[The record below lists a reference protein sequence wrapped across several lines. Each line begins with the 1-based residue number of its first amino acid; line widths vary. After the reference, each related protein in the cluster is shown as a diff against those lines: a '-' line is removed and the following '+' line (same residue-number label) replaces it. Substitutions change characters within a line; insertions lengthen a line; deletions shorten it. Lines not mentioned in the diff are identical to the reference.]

1 MKKMNQLGKPVSVLA
16 VMAIAFTGIST
27 PVMAG
32 TDITTSKESLQLAQG
47 SLVGQC
53 RAVKLSIPIFRERVA
68 TSEALRLLS
77 ANQTV
82 TLSDNAVDANGFI
95 GISAP
100 TPGFVHAVNLKP
112 CGTPP
117 PPPPTTSLCRQVVQ
131 PSEGLLIRRDPN
143 TTSPTVGGVA
153 YLGKVTLTT
162 NPPTVK
168 RGENRDWIQI
178 SSPANGWVSN
188 GFTSAASSNLAY
200 CQ

>member
-1 MKKMNQLGKPVSVLA
+1 MKKMNQLGKLVSVLA
-16 VMAIAFTGIST
+16 VMAIAFTGMST

-100 TPGFVHAVNLKP
+100 TPGFVHAINLKP

-117 PPPPTTSLCRQVVQ
+117 PPTASLCRRVVQ
-131 PSEGLLIRRDPN
+131 PPDGLLIRRDPN
-143 TTSPTVGGVA
+143 TTSPSVGGVA
-153 YLGKVTLTT
+153 YLGQVTLTT
-162 NPPTVK
+162 NPPTV
-168 RGENRDWIQI
+168 RRAENRDWVQI
-178 SSPANGWVSN
+178 SAPASGWVSN
-188 GFTSAASSNLAY
+188 GFTSATSSNLAF

>member
-1 MKKMNQLGKPVSVLA
+1 MKKMNQLGKLVSVLA
-16 VMAIAFTGIST
+16 VMVVAFTGMST

-32 TDITTSKESLQLAQG
+32 TDITTSQESLQLAQA

-53 RAVKLSIPIFRERVA
+53 RAAKLSIPIFRERVA

-100 TPGFVHAVNLKP
+100 TPGFVHAINLKP
-112 CGTPP
+112 CGS
-117 PPPPTTSLCRQVVQ
+117 PPTGSLCRRVVQ
-131 PSEGLLIRRDPN
+131 PPDGLVIRRDPS
-143 TTSPTVGGVA
+143 TTSPSVGGVA
-153 YLGKVTLTT
+153 YLGQVTLTT
-162 NPPTVK
+162 NPPTV
-168 RGENRDWIQI
+168 RRAENRDWVQI
-178 SSPANGWVSN
+178 STPASGWVSN
-188 GFTSAASSNLAY
+188 GLTNATSSNLAY

>member
-1 MKKMNQLGKPVSVLA
+1 MKKMNQLGKLVSVLA
-16 VMAIAFTGIST
+16 VIAIAFTGMST

-32 TDITTSKESLQLAQG
+32 TDITSSKESLQLAQA

-53 RAVKLSIPIFRERVA
+53 RAAKLSIPIFRERVA

-100 TPGFVHAVNLKP
+100 TPGFVHAINLKP

-117 PPPPTTSLCRQVVQ
+117 PPTGSLCRRVVQ
-131 PSEGLLIRRDPN
+131 PPDGLVIRRDPSS
-143 TTSPTVGGVA
+143 TSPSVGGVA
-153 YLGKVTLTT
+153 YLGQVTLTT
-162 NPPTVK
+162 NPPTV
-168 RGENRDWIQI
+168 RRAENRDWVQI
-178 SSPANGWVSN
+178 SAPASGWVSN
-188 GFTSAASSNLAY
+188 GFTSATSSNLAF

>member
-1 MKKMNQLGKPVSVLA
+1 MKKMNQLGKLVSVLA
-16 VMAIAFTGIST
+16 VMAIAFTGMST
-27 PVMAG
+27 PCMAV
-32 TDITTSKESLQLAQG
+32 TDTTPSKESLQLAQG

-53 RAVKLSIPIFRERVA
+53 RAAKLSIPIFRERVA

-100 TPGFVHAVNLKP
+100 TPGFVHAINLKP

-117 PPPPTTSLCRQVVQ
+117 PPTASLCRRVVQ
-131 PSEGLLIRRDPN
+131 PPDGLLIRRDPN
-143 TTSPTVGGVA
+143 TTSPSVGGVA
-153 YLGKVTLTT
+153 YLGQVTLTT
-162 NPPTVK
+162 NPPTV
-168 RGENRDWIQI
+168 RRAENRDWVQI
-178 SSPANGWVSN
+178 SAPASGWVSN
-188 GFTSAASSNLAY
+188 GFTSATSSNLAF

>member
-1 MKKMNQLGKPVSVLA
+1 MKKMNQLGKLVSVLA
-16 VMAIAFTGIST
+16 VIAIAFTGMST

-32 TDITTSKESLQLAQG
+32 TDITSSKESLQLAQA

-53 RAVKLSIPIFRERVA
+53 RAAKLSIPIFRERVA

-100 TPGFVHAVNLKP
+100 TPGFVHAINLKP

-117 PPPPTTSLCRQVVQ
+117 PPTGSLCRRVVQ
-131 PSEGLLIRRDPN
+131 PPDGLVIRRDPSS
-143 TTSPTVGGVA
+143 TSPSVGGVA
-153 YLGKVTLTT
+153 YLGQVTLTT
-162 NPPTVK
+162 NPPTVR
-168 RGENRDWIQI
+168 RGENRDWVQI
-178 SSPANGWVSN
+178 SAPASGWVSN
-188 GFTSAASSNLAY
+188 GFTSATSSNLAF